1 MPVTGAA
8 VLYGARLP
16 THGARPCRG
25 DSPKED
31 QPMARKKNAAE
42 IKEPDEY
49 RGLVR
54 LAMLDFRGRH
64 RRKPHDF
71 EEFWEWC
78 HQYGS
83 DELFREANSQ
93 VRPPGY
99 LLLAK

>member
-1 MPVTGAA
+1 MASAKAPAN
-8 VLYGARLP
+8 
-16 THGARPCRG
+16 
-25 DSPKED
+25 PKRSR
-31 QPMARKKNAAE
+31 PMARKKNATK

-64 RRKPHDF
+64 QRKPHDF